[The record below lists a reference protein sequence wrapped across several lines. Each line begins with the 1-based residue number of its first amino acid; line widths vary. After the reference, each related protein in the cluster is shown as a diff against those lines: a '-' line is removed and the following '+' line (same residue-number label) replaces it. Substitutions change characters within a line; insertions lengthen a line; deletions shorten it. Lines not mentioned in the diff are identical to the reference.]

1 MFSTCRGKHVATEC
15 GIALPLSSLRT
26 GIMPR
31 PRQRHPRGHM
41 VSALLAIVYGVR
53 PPPVNGT
60 MQCVGTQALDRA
72 CLLQD
77 LYYDTQERTFTYY
90 GKTIANDTQ
99 KGGTVKADTDTFD
112 SATYA
117 PARGTCVCHATVH
130 ALLALRVDWP

>member
-1 MFSTCRGKHVATEC
+1 
-15 GIALPLSSLRT
+15 
-26 GIMPR
+26 
-31 PRQRHPRGHM
+31 M

-130 ALLALRVDWP
+130 ALLALRVALALNHASFAQTGLNHALRAAAGRTL